1 MTNETL
7 IEYNNSFIIKIN
19 DDAPSG
25 FSIPFYNVAADETQK
40 KWLELLIQTKR

>member
-7 IEYNNSFIIKIN
+7 NYNKRYKIKIN
-19 DDAPSG
+19 EDAPNG
-25 FSIPFYNVAADETQK
+25 FSIPFYNVAEDGTQK